1 VTVLRRVE
9 SDQNRCATS
18 TNTPAGALYIRIP
31 VNVLFLW
38 SLQMI
43 DTGRFRWGR
52 VARSGHQAADMS
64 WGNVLYRGAVA
75 LAVLIVVLAAGNYL
89 YNLSQNRPL
98 IPLIP
103 LVFAGIVWLIGY
115 GLRYLLNDR

>member
-1 VTVLRRVE
+1 
-9 SDQNRCATS
+9 
-18 TNTPAGALYIRIP
+18 
-31 VNVLFLW
+31 
-38 SLQMI
+38 MI
-43 DTGRFRWGR
+43 DAGRFRWGR
-52 VARSGHQAADMS
+52 VPRSGHPAADMS

-89 YNLSQNRPL
+89 YNLSQSRPL